1 MGEWAREVFEMHGS
15 GCWLDNRWL
24 VWVAAG
30 GHARIHAGGRGLG
43 GRGLRSG
50 AGCGLDVL
58 GGKEKREEGSMD
70 FHVGDWGV
78 GRWGGGRKGWRRKGC
93 EELESK

>member
-1 MGEWAREVFEMHGS
+1 MAGVGGSWRPCQNPRRREG
-15 GCWLDNRWL
+15 
-24 VWVAAG
+24 AG
-30 GHARIHAGGRGLG
+30 GP
-43 GRGLRSG
+43 GLRSG